1 MLRSITFL
9 CIPKDQHA
17 AVRNLSIASR
27 EKAFEA
33 LADIS
38 KERLIFSE
46 SASVDIRVDDG
57 RIYIGPNAFNNFNA
71 ARVSAG
77 VEIQNIEFL
86 REIKGIVI
94 VLGTVNV
101 SAALAPRDAP
111 AHK

>member
-77 VEIQNIEFL
+77 VEI
-86 REIKGIVI
+86 KGIVI